1 MIWYHTYV
9 LNCTWDDMEA
19 EIALR
24 RMGLSRKDQ
33 QKAEDYL
40 KLREDYRSSGQ
51 APQPESNEKAPTH
64 PPR

>member
-1 MIWYHTYV
+1 MPFWYHDAV

-24 RMGLSRKDQ
+24 RLGMSREDQ
-33 QKAEDYL
+33 QKAEFYL

-51 APQPESNEKAPTH
+51 AILPVSGEKSPD
-64 PPR
+64 